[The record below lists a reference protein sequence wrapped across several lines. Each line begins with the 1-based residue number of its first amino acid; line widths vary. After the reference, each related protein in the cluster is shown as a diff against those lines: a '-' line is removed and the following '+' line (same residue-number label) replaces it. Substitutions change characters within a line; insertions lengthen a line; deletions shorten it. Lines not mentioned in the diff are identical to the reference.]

1 MTFKEFNFD
10 PQLLSGIDAIGFEQA
25 TPIQEHAIPVIMQ
38 GRDLIASAQTGT
50 GKTAAFLLPIINK
63 IMTGG
68 KQDDNIKALIV
79 VPTRELA
86 MQIDQQLEGLSYFTN
101 VSSIPVYGGSGG
113 AEFSRE
119 KQAFNQ
125 GVDIIVGTPGRLIA
139 HLNMGYGN
147 FDNLQFLVLDEA
159 DRMLD
164 MGFQD
169 DIVKILSYLPKQ
181 RQNLLFSATMPSKIK
196 DLVNKIL
203 KDPEEISLAVSKP
216 AERVYQY
223 AFIVYEEQKVP
234 VLKHMLAARPMN
246 SVLIFCS
253 TKIKA
258 KQVRK
263 ELKALDFDVEEI
275 HSDLE
280 QKERNEV
287 LMAFKNKKLNYL
299 VATDILSRGIDVEDI
314 ELVVNF
320 DVPGDVED
328 YIHRIGRTARAASK
342 GIAFTF
348 VGVQDQR
355 KYNAIEKHLG
365 YALPKGKIP
374 LEFGDTPELKS
385 HQHGGSKKHGFKKK
399 NYKRKK

>member
-10 PQLLSGIDAIGFEQA
+10 PQLLAGIDAIGFEQA
-25 TPIQEHAIPVIMQ
+25 TPIQEHAIPLIMQ

-63 IMTGG
+63 IMTGT
-68 KQDDNIKALIV
+68 QDDKIKALIV

-147 FDNLQFLVLDEA
+147 LDNLQFLVLDEA

-181 RQNLLFSATMPSKIK
+181 KQNLLFSATMPKKIK
-196 DLVNKIL
+196 ELANKIL

-223 AFIVYEEQKVP
+223 AFIVYEDQKIP
-234 VLKHMLAARPMN
+234 VLKHMLAAKPLT

-258 KQVRK
+258 KQVTK
-263 ELKALDFDVEEI
+263 ELKVLDFDVEEI

-280 QKERNEV
+280 QQKRNEV
-287 LMAFKNKKLNYL
+287 LMSFKNKKLNYL

-348 VGVQDQR
+348 VSVQDQR

-365 YALPKGKIP
+365 YSITKGKITK
-374 LEFGDTPELKS
+374 EFGETPELKTY
-385 HQHGGSKKHGFKKK
+385 QDNGKKRSFKKK
-399 NYKRKK
+399 NYKRKSK

>member
-1 MTFKEFNFD
+1 MTFKEFNFSQ
-10 PQLLSGIDAIGFEQA
+10 QLLEGIDAIGFENA
-25 TPIQEHAIPVIMQ
+25 TPIQEQAIPVIMQ
-38 GRDLIASAQTGT
+38 GKDLIASAQTGT
-50 GKTAAFLLPIINK
+50 GKTAAFLLPIINQ
-63 IMTGG
+63 IMEGP
-68 KQDDNIKALIV
+68 QDEKIKALII

-86 MQIDQQLEGLSYFTN
+86 MQIDQQMEGLSYFTN
-101 VSSIPVYGGSGG
+101 VSSISVYGGSGG
-113 AEFSRE
+113 SEFTRE
-119 KQAFNQ
+119 KQALTQ
-125 GVDIIVGTPGRLIA
+125 GVDVIIGTPGRLIA

-147 FDNLQFLVLDEA
+147 FENLQFLVLDEA

-164 MGFQD
+164 MGFHD
-169 DIVKILSYLPKQ
+169 DIVKILSHLPKK
-181 RQNLLFSATMPSKIK
+181 RQNLLFSATMPKKIK
-196 DLVNKIL
+196 ELANKIL
-203 KDPEEISLAVSKP
+203 HDPEEISLAVSKP

-223 AFIVYEEQKVP
+223 AFIVYEEQKIP
-234 VLKHMLAARPMN
+234 VLKHMLSAKPLN

-263 ELKALDFDVEEI
+263 ELKNLNFDVQEI
-275 HSDLE
+275 HSDLD

-287 LMAFKNKKLNYL
+287 LAAFKNKKLNYL

-348 VGVQDQR
+348 VSVEDQR

-365 YALPKGKIP
+365 YPLTKGKIP
-374 LEFGDTPELKS
+374 EKFGETPELKTYS
-385 HQHGGSKKHGFKKK
+385 GKPGG
-399 NYKRKK
+399 KRKFTKKSNKKRSS